1 LFAHH
6 RRAIWRCFQEIANVF
21 VSAQETLDTSEPGA
35 VIGTGGLQ
43 ISRALS
49 GWQLDS
55 LREQGHIAIGSIV
68 HEFMRIFSS
77 LRIERKELSINCLI
91 VIVFFAANIS
101 TLLSLHGKARVD
113 FHLKSR

>member
-6 RRAIWRCFQEIANVF
+6 RRAIWRFFQEISNVS
-21 VSAQETLDTSEPGA
+21 VSAQEILDTSEPGA
-35 VIGTGGLQ
+35 VIGTGALQ
-43 ISRALS
+43 ISGALS
-49 GWQLDS
+49 GWQLDG

-68 HEFMRIFSS
+68 HELMRIFSS

-101 TLLSLHGKARVD
+101 TLLSLHGKARVG